1 MEHSNDIIYYEPY
14 GYTIPIHTGNQCV
27 LTYGI
32 LTNNYIITKVNYK
45 YILNK

>member
-1 MEHSNDIIYYEPY
+1 MGNFSEYYELY
-14 GYTIPIHTGNQCV
+14 GYTIPIHTGNQSV

-32 LTNNYIITKVNYK
+32 LTNDFTIKKINYR